1 LSFTPSASSAV
12 KTPKNLEEDPDDPEP
27 AIVGDIQSEYSSN

>member
-1 LSFTPSASSAV
+1 LSPISSASSAV
-12 KTPKNLEEDPDDPEP
+12 KTPKNLEGDPDDPEP